1 MKKLYTFCFFLLFL
15 LGMQYSLHAQSNEN
29 LLFHYTFE
37 EVNNETVSD
46 LSGNNLD
53 AVPTLATERI
63 SGYKG
68 QALRMG
74 PKEAHLNLPDNLH
87 EDLSSFTFAFWVKLD
102 ELKGS
107 TRFFDWGTGSDGD
120 NNFIAFIPSYGGD
133 NRMMA
138 LRFRPSSGSVSM
150 AFSNKKC
157 PVGVWSHIAL
167 SFNWD
172 AETQKGTARF
182 FINGQAAGEGQNL
195 PYNPADF
202 LPNSLDNYI
211 GFSRYLSETNGF
223 NGAVDDVRLYNLALP
238 AEQIKDLAGLNGIE
252 GDLLAQYDFSMSNEE
267 SVQDVGNFK
276 LNGTLKNEARIVT
289 VGNAETGFFNVL
301 NLGNHQGYFDMGAP
315 LGDLLVQATD
325 YTVSAYYRVAE
336 SNNDLHQNGN
346 FLWNFSN
353 SADAMQDQNGYLIA
367 SLKDQSISITPGYY
381 TSASGNQALAF
392 SQPALKGNWHHL
404 AYTQQET
411 TGTLYIDGI
420 PVKTGP
426 ITNTPFSALSK
437 SGLTGT
443 AHNWIGRS
451 AYPSDAY
458 LKQTL
463 VYDVRLYRRAL
474 NQDQIKTSVLKV
486 ESTLAQLERASKAFI
501 GNEKTEESTNRTPK
515 ANPKSDQLS
524 IKGQTDASFPLAELE
539 ELVFEGSQMVVS
551 LKGGNTQVFNTNNIQ
566 KLFFMPTSTRLPST
580 IHNKL
585 SFYPNPA
592 RSEIRFSAFDEGQL
606 PIEIYTLTGV
616 RVLQTT
622 MQQGQYT
629 LDVNSLPAG
638 IYLLKAGTQ
647 TFKLQKK

>member
-1 MKKLYTFCFFLLFL
+1 MKKFYLRLFVQLLL
-15 LGMQYSLHAQSNEN
+15 LGPLIIMEAQNDQN
-29 LLFHYTFE
+29 LVLHYTFGGTDAE
-37 EVNNETVSD
+37 IVTD
-46 LSGNNLD
+46 LSGNHLQ
-53 AVPTLATERI
+53 AIRTQATTLVQGHE
-63 SGYKG
+63 G
-68 QALRMG
+68 QALQLSSN
-74 PKEAHLNLPDNLH
+74 EAYINLPDNLH
-87 EDLSSFTFAFWVKLD
+87 ENLESFTFALWVKLD

-107 TRFFDWGTGSDGD
+107 TRFFDWGTGSNGD

-138 LRFRPSSGSVSM
+138 LRFRPATGSVAM

-157 PVGVWSHIAL
+157 PVGVWTHIAL
-167 SFNWD
+167 SYHWD
-172 AETQKGTARF
+172 SEEQKGTANF
-182 FINGQAAGEGQNL
+182 FINGQEAGEGQNL

-202 LPNSLDNYI
+202 LTSSLDNYL
-211 GFSRYLSETNGF
+211 GYSRYLTETNGF
-223 NGAVDDVRLYNLALP
+223 NGIIDDVRLYRVAMT
-238 AEQIKDLAGLNGIE
+238 AEELKTIAGFNGID
-252 GDLLAQYDFSMSNEE
+252 GDLLAKFDFSNSTGDQVRDM
-267 SVQDVGNFK
+267 GTFK
-276 LNGTLKNEARIVT
+276 LTGTLRNDAKIVT
-289 VGNAETGFFNVL
+289 LGTQETGIFNVL
-301 NLGNHQGYFDMGAP
+301 SLGANQGYFDMGAP

-420 PVKTGP
+420 PVKTGL

-539 ELVFEGSQMVVS
+539 ELVFEGGQMVVR
-551 LKGGNTQVFNTNNIQ
+551 LKDGNSQVFNTSNIQ
-566 KLFFMPTSTRLPST
+566 KLFFLPTSTRLPSR